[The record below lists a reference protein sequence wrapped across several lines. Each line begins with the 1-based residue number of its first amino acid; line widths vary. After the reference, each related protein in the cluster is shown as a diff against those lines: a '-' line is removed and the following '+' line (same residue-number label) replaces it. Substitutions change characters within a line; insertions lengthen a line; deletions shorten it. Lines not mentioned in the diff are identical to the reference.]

1 MRMSGRAAVLICG
14 AMLVTG
20 VRANAARPT
29 DRIIDPGLHRQWLI
43 ERDRVHPERPA
54 RLVEAP
60 WREMRDVPGV
70 RAQAPARP
78 AVGIG
83 TRVALCFR
91 DEDTKLRLT
100 GWALEPG
107 RAGDVIRVRAG
118 LHGAVLRGVVLGPGV
133 MELERG
139 RR

>member
-1 MRMSGRAAVLICG
+1 MRISWRAAVLMCG
-14 AMLVTG
+14 AMLVPG
-20 VRANAARPT
+20 VRANAARPP

-60 WREMRDVPGV
+60 WREVLGLPGG
-70 RAQAPARP
+70 RAQDPARP

-83 TRVALCFR
+83 TKVMLCFR

-107 RAGDVIRVRAG
+107 RPGDVIRVRAG
-118 LHGAVLRGVVLGPGV
+118 LHGAILRGVVLGPGV
-133 MELERG
+133 VELERG